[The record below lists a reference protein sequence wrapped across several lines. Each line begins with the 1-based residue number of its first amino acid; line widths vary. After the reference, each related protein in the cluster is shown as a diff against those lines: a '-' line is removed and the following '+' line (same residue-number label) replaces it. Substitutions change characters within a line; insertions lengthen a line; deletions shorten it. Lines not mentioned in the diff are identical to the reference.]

1 MVRLFAPWASTHPTP
16 PAKNTDKR
24 LPSVQEQYVAL
35 RAVRQDVMC
44 LASGPTR
51 TARSKRQRTRRCQV
65 AQVESSLTEV
75 LPAEAPGEL
84 SLYRAALALSS
95 VNFTLKSSAEQ
106 EALLAGYHSF
116 LNGLDFPTQTLVRV
130 LPLDLEPYLQP
141 YLQPYRTRFALRP
154 PYGANAEA
162 AGRTALADL
171 AADHVRFVRTLAQ
184 RHTFLERRFYLV
196 IPAEGD
202 SDASPYVVEAS
213 GDGALSKT
221 SKRSVPSSIWN
232 RLSPRRRSAQR
243 AAEAQ
248 ARFAAITQR
257 LDLRVATLIREL
269 ARFGVEA
276 RRLSGRELVDLYYS
290 CLSPADAAA
299 TPLPVDA
306 PLMTSPATG
315 TASSAE
321 WSHLAQREWQT
332 ANASQTSHH
341 QEAPQ

>member
-1 MVRLFAPWASTHPTP
+1 MVKLFAPRASAHQTP

-44 LASGPTR
+44 LAADPTR
-51 TARSKRQRTRRCQV
+51 TARPKRRRTRRSQT
-65 AQVESSLTEV
+65 AQIESPS
-75 LPAEAPGEL
+75 AEALPTGAAGEPY
-84 SLYRAALALSS
+84 LYRAALALSS

-106 EALLAGYHSF
+106 EVLLAGYHSF

-141 YLQPYRTRFALRP
+141 YRARFALAQP
-154 PYGANAEA
+154 HGASVEA
-162 AGRTALADL
+162 PGPAALTDL
-171 AADHVRFVRTLAQ
+171 AADHARFVRLLAQ

-196 IPAEGD
+196 IPAEIDAD
-202 SDASPYVVEAS
+202 SSSDMIGIS
-213 GDGALSKT
+213 GGAKPA
-221 SKRSVPSSIWN
+221 KRSARTLIWN
-232 RLSPRRRSAQR
+232 SLSPGRRRAQR
-243 AAEAQ
+243 TAEAQ
-248 ARFAAITQR
+248 ARFDAITQR

-276 RRLSGRELVDLYYS
+276 RRLGGRELVDLYYS
-290 CLSPADAAA
+290 CLSPADAA
-299 TPLPVDA
+299 TMPLPADA
-306 PLMTSPATG
+306 PVMTFTATG

-321 WSHLAQREWQT
+321 WSHLAQQMGRT
-332 ANASQTSHH
+332 ASASQTSHH

>member
-1 MVRLFAPWASTHPTP
+1 MVRLFAPRASAHQTP
-16 PAKNTDKR
+16 PAKDTDKR
-24 LPSVQEQYVAL
+24 LPSVQEQFVAL

-44 LASGPTR
+44 LAAGPTR
-51 TARSKRQRTRRCQV
+51 TARSKRQRTRRRQA
-65 AQVESSLTEV
+65 AQVESSSAQA
-75 LPAEAPGEL
+75 LPASTPSEP
-84 SLYRAALALSS
+84 SLYRTVLALSS

-141 YLQPYRTRFALRP
+141 YRARFTLTP
-154 PYGANAEA
+154 PQSASAEA
-162 AGRTALADL
+162 ASQVALADL
-171 AADHVRFVRTLAQ
+171 AADHARFVRTLAQ

-196 IPAEGD
+196 IPAESD
-202 SDASPYVVEAS
+202 SDASRDVAGTI
-213 GDGALSKT
+213 GDGAPANAA
-221 SKRSVPSSIWN
+221 KRSAPNSIWN
-232 RLSPRRRSAQR
+232 RLSPRRRRAQR

-248 ARFAAITQR
+248 ARFAAISQR

-276 RRLSGRELVDLYYS
+276 RRLSGRELIDLYYR
-290 CLSPADAAA
+290 CLTPADAAA
-299 TPLPVDA
+299 MPLPADA
-306 PLMTSPATG
+306 PVMTFPATG
-315 TASSAE
+315 TASSTE

-332 ANASQTSHH
+332 AIVSQTSHH

>member
-1 MVRLFAPWASTHPTP
+1 MVRLFAPRAFAHPTP
-16 PAKNTDKR
+16 PAKIMDKR

-35 RAVRQDVMC
+35 RAVCQDVMC
-44 LASGPTR
+44 LAAGPTR
-51 TARSKRQRTRRCQV
+51 TARSKRQRTHRRQV
-65 AQVESSLTEV
+65 AQVESSLIEA

-141 YLQPYRTRFALRP
+141 YRARFALTP
-154 PYGANAEA
+154 PQGASAEP
-162 AGRTALADL
+162 AGQAALADL
-171 AADHVRFVRTLAQ
+171 AADHVRFVRTLTQ

-196 IPAEGD
+196 IPAESD
-202 SDASPYVVEAS
+202 SDASPDVAGTS
-213 GDGALSKT
+213 GDGAPAKAA
-221 SKRSVPSSIWN
+221 KRSVLSSIWN
-232 RLSPRRRSAQR
+232 RLSPRRRRAQR

-276 RRLSGRELVDLYYS
+276 RRLSGRELIDLYYS

-299 TPLPVDA
+299 TPLPADA
-306 PLMTSPATG
+306 PVMSASATG
-315 TASSAE
+315 TASSTDR
-321 WSHLAQREWQT
+321 SHLAQRMERTDIVGQT
-332 ANASQTSHH
+332 PHY
-341 QEAPQ
+341 EEEPQ

>member
-1 MVRLFAPWASTHPTP
+1 MVKLFTPQASARQTASAL
-16 PAKNTDKR
+16 PATNTDKR

-44 LASGPTR
+44 VASGPTR
-51 TARSKRQRTRRCQV
+51 TARSKRRRTRRRQTT
-65 AQVESSLTEV
+65 QVELSSVEA
-75 LPAEAPGEL
+75 LPAEATGEL
-84 SLYRAALALSS
+84 YLYRAALALSS

-141 YLQPYRTRFALRP
+141 YRERFALAQP
-154 PYGANAEA
+154 HGVSTEA
-162 AGRTALADL
+162 PGPAALADL
-171 AADHVRFVRTLAQ
+171 AADHVRFVRLLAQ

-196 IPAEGD
+196 IPVE
-202 SDASPYVVEAS
+202 SDADSSSDMTGIS
-213 GDGALSKT
+213 GGAKPA
-221 SKRSVPSSIWN
+221 KRSIRTLIWN
-232 RLSPRRRSAQR
+232 SLSPRRRREQR

-248 ARFAAITQR
+248 ARFAAITQC

-290 CLSPADAAA
+290 CLSPAEAAA
-299 TPLPVDA
+299 MPLPTEA
-306 PLMTSPATG
+306 SRTALSATNCTSMVSGVTIG
-315 TASSAE
+315 S
-321 WSHLAQREWQT
+321 
-332 ANASQTSHH
+332 ASQVSR
-341 QEAPQ
+341 QEEVPK

>member
-1 MVRLFAPWASTHPTP
+1 MVRLFAPRASAHQTP
-16 PAKNTDKR
+16 PAKDTDKR
-24 LPSVQEQYVAL
+24 LPSVQEQFVAL

-44 LASGPTR
+44 LAAGPTR
-51 TARSKRQRTRRCQV
+51 TARSKRQRTRRRQA
-65 AQVESSLTEV
+65 AQVVEPTSAQA
-75 LPAEAPGEL
+75 LPASAPGEP
-84 SLYRAALALSS
+84 SLYRAVLALSS

-116 LNGLDFPTQTLVRV
+116 LNGLDFPIQTLVRV

-141 YLQPYRTRFALRP
+141 YRARFALTP
-154 PYGANAEA
+154 PQSASAEA
-162 AGRTALADL
+162 AGQVALADL
-171 AADHVRFVRTLAQ
+171 AADHARFVRTLAQ

-202 SDASPYVVEAS
+202 GDASPN
-213 GDGALSKT
+213 GAGGGNSAPPKT
-221 SKRSVPSSIWN
+221 SKLSAPSSLWN
-232 RLSPRRRSAQR
+232 RLSPQRRRAQR
-243 AAEAQ
+243 AAEEQ

-306 PLMTSPATG
+306 PVMTSPATG
-315 TASSAE
+315 TVGSAE
-321 WSHLAQREWQT
+321 QSHRAQREWQT
-332 ANASQTSHH
+332 AIVSQTSHH